1 MRRLVNH
8 MAIIYSRSLSIVTTF
23 VVFAA
28 LTLSGCNKGDSSN
41 SSTSNDSPTE
51 AYKRLFGAVK
61 NKNTEDIKKQL
72 SQKTQG
78 LAESS
83 ASRQNKPIEQ
93 VYENGFTA
101 TTFSPTLPEIRDER
115 VSGNMGAVEVYNSKD
130 RRWEDLPFVFEDG
143 QWKLAFGDIFANTY
157 KSPGKG
163 RAQKEADA
171 SNAAGNNITV
181 IHPNVN
187 VPGMTSNSAPA
198 VSPPGSANGR

>member
-1 MRRLVNH
+1 
-8 MAIIYSRSLSIVTTF
+8 MAIIYLRSLQIVTTF

-28 LTLSGCNKGDSSN
+28 ISFIGCNKVDSSN
-41 SSTSNDSPTE
+41 ASTSNDSPTE
-51 AYKRLFGAVK
+51 AYKRLFNAVK
-61 NKNTEDIKKQL
+61 SKDTEDIKKQL

-78 LAESS
+78 LAASS
-83 ASRQNKPIEQ
+83 AARQNKPIDE

-101 TTFSPTLPEIRDER
+101 TTFSPNLPEIRDER
-115 VSGNMGAVEVYNSKD
+115 VSGNMGALEVYNSKD

-163 RAQKEADA
+163 RAQKEAEA
-171 SNAAGNNITV
+171 ANAAGNNMTV

-187 VPGMTSNSAPA
+187 VPGMTTNSAPSGA
-198 VSPPGSANGR
+198 PGSANSR